1 MKKLP
6 FEQNDLK
13 DLTKEQ
19 IEGYKKEYQDIY
31 LVTVEDKKCY
41 LHKPTRQTLDLALS
55 SREKKRSLYGETI
68 LKNCWIAGNKEIL
81 EEDEYFYAATSQ
93 LDDLITFK
101 DAELKKL

>member
-31 LVTVEDKKCY
+31 LITVEDKKCF

-68 LKNCWIAGNKEIL
+68 LKNSWLAGNKEII
-81 EEDEYFYAATSQ
+81 DDDAYFYAASSQ
-93 LDDLITFK
+93 LDELITFK